1 LETVQLAAEAKSIQ
15 IQTIFPPNVG
25 LVSGDSARLQ
35 QVIWNLLS
43 NAVKFTPKG
52 GRVEVRVEQN
62 ASTAQIVVSDTGKGI
77 APEFLPYVFD
87 YFRQEDGKTTRQFG
101 GLGLGLAIVRHFVEL
116 HGGTVQA
123 SSPGEGKGATFAVK
137 LPLSRNDGERIN
149 DETNLDSSSLILH
162 PVLDQL
168 RILVVDDEADMR
180 ELVATILEQYTKQ
193 VRVAA
198 SAAEA
203 LTILEQF
210 KPDVLISDIG
220 MPDMDGYMLMRQVR
234 GLAPEQGGLIRALS
248 EAMPK
253 AIALTAY
260 AGEINQQ
267 QALAAG
273 FQMHL
278 SKPVE
283 PAELVKAIVNLV
295 IQH

>member
-1 LETVQLAAEAKSIQ
+1 
-15 IQTIFPPNVG
+15 
-25 LVSGDSARLQ
+25 
-35 QVIWNLLS
+35 
-43 NAVKFTPKG
+43 
-52 GRVEVRVEQN
+52 
-62 ASTAQIVVSDTGKGI
+62 
-77 APEFLPYVFD
+77 
-87 YFRQEDGKTTRQFG
+87 
-101 GLGLGLAIVRHFVEL
+101 LGLAIVRHFVEL

-123 SSPGEGKGATFAVK
+123 SSSGEGKGATFAVK

-149 DETNLDSSSLILH
+149 DETDLDSSSLILH

-283 PAELVKAIVNLV
+283 PAELVKAIVTLTTRGSSA
-295 IQH
+295 